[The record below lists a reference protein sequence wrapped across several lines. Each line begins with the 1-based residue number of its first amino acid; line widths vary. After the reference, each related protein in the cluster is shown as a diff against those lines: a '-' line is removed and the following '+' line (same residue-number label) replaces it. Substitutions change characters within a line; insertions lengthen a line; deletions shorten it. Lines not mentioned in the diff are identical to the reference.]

1 VTEISDIAHLVFRLC
16 FRDPKTFGGILIKTS
31 AGPHLATLRDS
42 LRIAGHN
49 PQRLH
54 PTISMPELV
63 GGIDPITSLAEG
75 RLCYQQGML
84 DRSEII
90 TCVMSERLPKDVAA
104 VIAGA
109 MDDRALSPLILI
121 DESTQQEQGPP
132 DVLTNRIAFC
142 LDLTNV
148 RSVDFAPAIPNTE
161 HPTQTLPYLSE
172 DQIST
177 LIKAAL
183 QMGIVDLRPVLM
195 AQRAAQHLAA
205 FDASSSIRQQDLDRA
220 AALVFGHRAQYF
232 EPPEE
237 QAQPP
242 AEDPSQSRNDD
253 ASSSTNTPLP
263 QDLMIDAVKAILP
276 SDVLAKLSSKTIASS
291 PTKGM
296 GFGSRQKSNLRGRP
310 KPARP
315 GRPQGQE
322 RIDLL
327 ASLRSAA
334 PWQKSRRAHRDKKD
348 GIVIYPN
355 DLHIQRFDNRSE
367 RVLIFAVDASGS
379 AAMNRMG
386 EAKGAVELML
396 AQAYAKRDFVALI
409 GFRDVRA
416 DVLLHPT
423 RSLVQTKKNLAG
435 LAAGG
440 GTPLAL
446 GIDTAVRLATAARSA
461 GKAASIAVLTDGKG
475 NINLNGDADR
485 QSAME
490 DAYSVARRAHSLNI
504 PTLFIDCGRRTN
516 PDLIKLA
523 DEMTGRY
530 ISLPRANAHGLSE
543 IVQAHFDQ

>member
-1 VTEISDIAHLVFRLC
+1 MTEMSDIAHLVFRLC
-16 FRDPKTFGGILIKTS
+16 FRDPKAFGGVWIKTS
-31 AGPHLATLRDS
+31 AGPHMETLRDG
-42 LRIAGHN
+42 LRTAGHN
-49 PQRLH
+49 LQRLH
-54 PTISMPELV
+54 PSISIPELV

-75 RLCYQQGML
+75 RLCYQLGML
-84 DRSEII
+84 ERPEII
-90 TCVMSERLPKDVAA
+90 TCVMSERMPKDVGAL
-104 VIAGA
+104 IAGA
-109 MDDRALSPLILI
+109 MDDRVLAPLILF
-121 DESTQQEQGPP
+121 DESTRQEQGPP

-148 RSVDFAPAIPNTE
+148 RSVDFAPDIPKAE
-161 HPTQTLPYLSE
+161 QPTHTLPCLS
-172 DQIST
+172 DDHISA
-177 LIKAAL
+177 LITAAL
-183 QMGIVDLRPVLM
+183 QMGIFDLRPVLM

-205 FDASSSIRQQDLDRA
+205 FDASPSIRQQDLDRA

-232 EPPEE
+232 ETPEE
-237 QAQPP
+237 QPKPP
-242 AEDPSQSRNDD
+242 AQDQSQSRNDD
-253 ASSSTNTPLP
+253 TSSAADTPLP
-263 QDLMIDAVKAILP
+263 QDLMIDAVKAMLP
-276 SDVLAKLSSKTIASS
+276 PDVLAKLTSKTAASS

-296 GFGSRQKSNLRGRP
+296 GFGLRQKSNLRGRP

-315 GRPQGQE
+315 GRPQGQQ

-334 PWQKSRRAHRDKKD
+334 PWQKSRRAHCGKKD

-409 GFRDVRA
+409 GFRDIRA
-416 DVLLHPT
+416 DVLLPPT

-461 GKAASIAVLTDGKG
+461 GKAPSIAVLTDGKG
-475 NINLNGDADR
+475 NINLNGDAGR

-490 DAYSVARRAHSLNI
+490 DAYTVARRAHSLNI

-523 DEMTGRY
+523 DEMTGQY
-530 ISLPRANAHGLSE
+530 ISLPRANAYGLSE
-543 IVQAHFDQ
+543 IVQAHLDQ